1 MGWHDE
7 DSSKVDRKRWARLR
21 QEVLNR
27 DNWRCVQ
34 CGRRGRLEVDHIKPM
49 RKIAG
54 EAHGGAVYELSNLQT
69 LCREHAISR
78 KTAKENQQDAEGP
91 EQAEWRDYVA
101 RDTNL

>member
-7 DSSKVDRKRWARLR
+7 DQSKVDRKRWARLR

-27 DNWRCVQ
+27 DNWRCVD

-49 RKIAG
+49 RND
-54 EAHGGAVYELSNLQT
+54 GAVYELSNLQT
-69 LCREHAISR
+69 LCRACHFE
-78 KTAKENQQDAEGP
+78 KTAKENQLDAEGP
-91 EQAEWRDYVA
+91 EQAEWRDYVS